1 MMQPYLEEIFI
12 SGWPFRPI
20 GLRIMITGLMAC
32 IPVLFLAALGIHASG
47 SKYTIVEL
55 LRGEA
60 PAGREAFSVFG
71 MLTIIQFGIVTVLMG
86 FSIVIGRQINYMDN
100 KDLGY
105 NEDNIYIIRIPA
117 QQPRGSILV
126 EEVKKHA
133 GVISASTVH
142 HHPGDIYQQME
153 FAARGKSYPFGFR
166 MADPGIFEVL
176 DIRLTKQ
183 FGDPTGRMDGWI
195 INETFY
201 NQLLQDFTADD
212 IASSNFSIEN
222 DDPDDSKTGFL
233 IAGVM
238 EDFHYSSLYNN
249 IGNFAFVMR
258 HPETEYNRW
267 LMVRYQE
274 DQSEAVLAAINTMM
288 GTFFPGRFYDS
299 FLLKDS
305 LNAKYQADQNLSKII
320 VAFTVLSVL
329 IACFGLYGLS
339 LFMTQ
344 RRTREIGIRKV
355 HGADSWQIITM
366 LNLGF
371 LRWVG
376 IAIIFAIPVT
386 FWSTMRWLEHFAY
399 RTTPAWWI
407 FVLTGIIITG
417 IAMTVVTWQTAV
429 SAQRNPVHTI
439 RYE

>member
-1 MMQPYLEEIFI
+1 
-12 SGWPFRPI
+12 
-20 GLRIMITGLMAC
+20 MITGLLAC
-32 IPVLFLAALGIHASG
+32 IPVIFLAALGTHVSG
-47 SKYTIVEL
+47 TKYTIVEL

-60 PAGREAFSVFG
+60 PAGGEAFSVFG
-71 MLTIIQFGIVTVLMG
+71 MLTIVQFGIVTVLLG
-86 FSIVIGRQINYMDN
+86 FSILIGRQINYMDN

-105 NEDNIYIIRIPA
+105 NEDNIYIVRIPA
-117 QQPRGSILV
+117 RQPRGSFLV
-126 EEVKKHA
+126 EEIKKQA
-133 GVISASTVH
+133 GVISASTAH

-153 FAARGKSYPFGFR
+153 FTARGENYPFGFR
-166 MADPGIFEVL
+166 MVDPGIFEVL

-183 FGDPTGRMDGWI
+183 FGDPAGRMNGWI

-201 NQLLQDFTADD
+201 NQLLQDFTVDD
-212 IASSNFSIEN
+212 IAASRFNIVN
-222 DDPDDSKTGFL
+222 DNPDDSRTEFE

-258 HPETEYNRW
+258 HPESEYNRW

-274 DQSEAVLAAINTMM
+274 DQSEAVLEAINTMM
-288 GTFFPGRFYDS
+288 GSFFPGRFCDY
-299 FLLKDS
+299 FILEDS
-305 LNAKYQADQNLSKII
+305 LKAKYQADQNLSKII
-320 VAFTVLSVL
+320 VAFTVLSIL
-329 IACFGLYGLS
+329 IACFGLYGLT

-355 HGADSWQIITM
+355 HGADAWQIITM

-376 IAIIFAIPVT
+376 IAIIFAFPVT
-386 FWSTMRWLEHFAY
+386 FWTINRWLEHFVY
-399 RTTPAWWI
+399 RTSPAWWI

-417 IAMTVVTWQTAV
+417 IAMVVVTWQTAL
-429 SAQRNPVHTI
+429 SARRNPVHTI